1 MTRKET
7 IGIVISNKM
16 EKTVIVIEKK
26 PIAHKKY
33 GKIISKTN
41 RYYVD
46 DPNNICQ
53 IGDKVQIEETRPLSK
68 HKRWRIIELIK
79 SWYKHKVT

>member
-1 MTRKET
+1 MAKKET

-16 EKTVIVIEKK
+16 EKTAIVIEKK
-26 PIAHKKY
+26 PVAHKKY
-33 GKIISKTN
+33 GKIILRTN

-68 HKRWRIIELIK
+68 HKRWKIIELIQ
-79 SWYKHKVT
+79 S

>member
-1 MTRKET
+1 MPKKET
-7 IGIVISNKM
+7 FGTVVSNKM
-16 EKTVIVIEKK
+16 NKTAIVIETK
-26 PIAHKKY
+26 PKAHKKY

-46 DPNNICQ
+46 DPHNECK

-68 HKRWRIIELIK
+68 HKRWKIK
-79 SWYKHKVT
+79 QLMKS